1 VTGIVERVTLRTTTL
16 RATNGD
22 VHIVPSGDVRLVTNK
37 SKGWSQVAI
46 DAGIGYT
53 TPVDRALEVL
63 DLYCAEVAAD
73 DEIAEH
79 LMEPPKV
86 AGVTAFQDHQYVVRV
101 TAKLRPST
109 DSKPIERRMR
119 AILRRVFEREGI
131 ETPVPVPLMAML
143 PSETPT
149 GASPPDKPSPEE

>member
-1 VTGIVERVTLRTTTL
+1 
-16 RATNGD
+16 
-22 VHIVPSGDVRLVTNK
+22 
-37 SKGWSQVAI
+37 VAI